1 MQRAQEA
8 ESTSEALEDAYS
20 QLLRK
25 ARKLKKTRRIA
36 RKRITQLEW
45 DREENEQYIRLQK
58 DIVSEK
64 VEENE
69 ELHEFESHA
78 RHQLGEARRIEKQRD
93 RALEALHAL
102 TNEHTYE
109 AEYLIS
115 HKQMHGHA
123 PHSR

>member
-8 ESTSEALEDAYS
+8 ESTSEALDDAYS

-25 ARKLKKTRRIA
+25 ARKLKKTLRIA
-36 RKRITQLEW
+36 RKRITQLER

-69 ELHEFESHA
+69 ELHEFERHA
-78 RHQLGEARRIEKQRD
+78 RHELREARRTEKQRD
-93 RALEALHAL
+93 HALEALHAL

-115 HKQMHGHA
+115 HKQMQQ
-123 PHSR
+123 HSR